1 MLYFGRKIGV
11 FRLFLCFIAA
21 KKINLARK
29 LYFCSYFFLAK
40 ATFLAMRDRFY
51 SKLLLFGEYAI
62 IGGGQGLAVPFE
74 HFSATWSQAEPT
86 SRAAKQSRKSLWLL
100 HKYITERADLSS
112 ECACDRMAA
121 DILAGWY
128 LDSDIPTG
136 YGLGSSG
143 AAAAAV
149 FSLYFAP
156 VSSLAAAHWF
166 LSQIESCFH
175 GTSSGLDPLVCYCH
189 QPILIS
195 HNQPNL
201 LPALSPTLPTFLIDT
216 GNKRSTTP
224 LVNQFKIQ
232 CEDAQFLQ
240 ALSDFK
246 TYNAAAISAWLGSN
260 AADAA
265 NAIRQISRW
274 QLQYFRAM
282 IPDRFIPLWQ
292 KGLDSDSFSL
302 KICGA
307 GGGGYMLAF
316 AHDPNCQNIAEL
328 ADYKL
333 LRL

>member
-1 MLYFGRKIGV
+1 
-11 FRLFLCFIAA
+11 
-21 KKINLARK
+21 
-29 LYFCSYFFLAK
+29 
-40 ATFLAMRDRFY
+40 MRDRFY

-74 HFSATWSQAEPT
+74 HFSATWSRAEPT
-86 SRAAKQSRKSLWLL
+86 SRAAKQSRKSLWQL
-100 HKYITERADLSS
+100 HKYILGREDLQS

-128 LDSDIPTG
+128 LASDIPTG

-149 FSLYFAP
+149 FSRYFAP
-156 VSSLAAAHWF
+156 VPSMSAAHWF
-166 LSQIESCFH
+166 LAQIESCFH
-175 GTSSGLDPLVCYCH
+175 GTSSGLDPLVCFYN
-189 QPILIS
+189 QAIFIAQ
-195 HNQPNL
+195 NQPNL
-201 LPALSPTLPTFLIDT
+201 LPSQSPTLPTFLLDT
-216 GNKRSTTP
+216 GIKRKTTP
-224 LVNQFKIQ
+224 LVNQFKQQ
-232 CEDAQFLQ
+232 CQDPDFLQ
-240 ALSDFK
+240 PLQDFK
-246 TYNAAAISAWLGSN
+246 TYNAAAVSAWLGSN
-260 AADAA
+260 ATDAA
-265 NAIRQISRW
+265 KAIRQISRW

-316 AHDPNCQNIAEL
+316 AHDAHAQNIAEL